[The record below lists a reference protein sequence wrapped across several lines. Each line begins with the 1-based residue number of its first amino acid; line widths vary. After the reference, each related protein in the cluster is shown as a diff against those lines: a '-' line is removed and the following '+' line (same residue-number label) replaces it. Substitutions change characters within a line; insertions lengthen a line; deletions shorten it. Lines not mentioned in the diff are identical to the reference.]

1 MKNLF
6 CVMATVT
13 LGIASSTAAAQ
24 VKDFPSRPIRIVV
37 PVPPGGSVDTV
48 ARLIA
53 QKMSETVGQTVLI
66 DNRPGASTNIGTEL
80 VARAAGDGYTLL
92 ANTIAFVANPS
103 LFPKIQFDPVKD
115 FAPVS
120 LVATTPNI
128 IAAHPSVPARTVKD
142 LIALAKAKPG
152 NIKYSSAGAGTIT
165 HLAPELFKYL
175 TGIKMV
181 HVPYKGGG
189 PALIAV
195 IGGEC
200 DVSFLTVVAASGQV
214 HAGKL
219 RALAITS
226 AKRLPVLPEVPTAVE
241 SGVPYEFSSWV
252 GILAPASISPDLVR
266 ILHEHVVRSARAPDV
281 SERLVKDGAEVV
293 ASSPEQFGKTIAAEV
308 RQWAKVIK
316 QAGIG
321 AD

>member
-6 CVMATVT
+6 CVMAAAI

-37 PVPPGGSVDTV
+37 PVPPGGSVDAV

-103 LFPKIQFDPVKD
+103 LFPK
-115 FAPVS
+115 
-120 LVATTPNI
+120 
-128 IAAHPSVPARTVKD
+128 
-142 LIALAKAKPG
+142 
-152 NIKYSSAGAGTIT
+152 
-165 HLAPELFKYL
+165 
-175 TGIKMV
+175 
-181 HVPYKGGG
+181 
-189 PALIAV
+189 
-195 IGGEC
+195 
-200 DVSFLTVVAASGQV
+200 
-214 HAGKL
+214 
-219 RALAITS
+219 
-226 AKRLPVLPEVPTAVE
+226 
-241 SGVPYEFSSWV
+241 
-252 GILAPASISPDLVR
+252 ILAPASISPDLVR